1 MKKKKETFVDKSYK
15 LTREKAPLS
24 YTIPSRNTKRKSLL
38 YFDETTGVNRSL
50 RYARNQKS
58 IFEDEQD
65 DNAILE
71 PIVFE
76 DGFLSVPKNNPVL
89 QKFLNLHPGINKIY
103 EEVNTEKDASKEV
116 ASLDSQLDAEI
127 AAKELEI
134 DMIEN
139 IARLLMG
146 STVDN
151 LTSSELRRDV
161 RLYARQNPVEFLEMI
176 DDPMVRLQGLAKKA
190 LDSKIL
196 TLRNGDRD
204 VFFNLKNNKKKMITV
219 PFDETPV
226 SAISAFLQSDE
237 GVEIMKMLEKKVN

>member
-1 MKKKKETFVDKSYK
+1 MKIELKDRVYVLKSQ
-15 LTREKAPLS
+15 TTPLS
-24 YTIPSRNTKRKSLL
+24 YMLISRNTKRKPLL
-38 YFDETTGVNRSL
+38 YFDEEQGANRAL

-58 IFEDEQD
+58 PFEDEQD

-76 DGFLSVPKNNPVL
+76 DGFL
-89 QKFLNLHPGINKIY
+89 
-103 EEVNTEKDASKEV
+103 TEKDASKEV

-127 AAKELEI
+127 AAKELDIE
-134 DMIEN
+134 MVEN

-146 STVDN
+146 ATVDK

-161 RLYARQNPVEFLEMI
+161 RLYARQNPIEFLEMV

-190 LDSKIL
+190 LDAKIL

-204 VFFNLKNNKKKMITV
+204 VYFNLKNNKKKMITV
-219 PFDETPV
+219 PFDETPS

-237 GVEIMKMLEKKVN
+237 GVEVMKMLEKKVN

>member
-1 MKKKKETFVDKSYK
+1 MKLELKDRVYVLKSQ
-15 LTREKAPLS
+15 TTPLS
-24 YTIPSRNTKRKSLL
+24 YMLISRNTKRKPLL
-38 YFDETTGVNRSL
+38 YFDEEQGSNRAL

-58 IFEDEQD
+58 PFEDEQD
-65 DNAILE
+65 NNAILE

-76 DGFLSVPKNNPVL
+76 DGFLTVPKNNPVL
-89 QKFLNLHPGINKIY
+89 QKFLSLHPGINNIF

-116 ASLDSQLDAEI
+116 SSMDAQLDAEM
-127 AAKELEI
+127 AAKELDIE
-134 DMIEN
+134 MVEN

-146 STVDN
+146 ATVDK

-161 RLYARQNPVEFLEMI
+161 RLYARQNPIEFLEMV

-190 LDSKIL
+190 LDAKIL

-204 VFFNLKNNKKKMITV
+204 VYFNLKNNKKKMITV
-219 PFDETPV
+219 PFDETPS

-237 GVEIMKMLEKKVN
+237 GVEVMKMLEKKVN

>member
-1 MKKKKETFVDKSYK
+1 MKTELKDRVYVLKSQ
-15 LTREKAPLS
+15 TTPLS
-24 YTIPSRNTKRKSLL
+24 YMLNSRNTRRAPLL
-38 YFDETTGVNRSL
+38 YFDEEQGINRPL

-58 IFEDEQD
+58 PFEDEQD

-146 STVDN
+146 STVDK

-219 PFDETPV
+219 PFDETAA
-226 SAISAFLQSDE
+226 SAIAVFLQSDD

>member
-1 MKKKKETFVDKSYK
+1 MKIELKDRVYVLKSK
-15 LTREKAPLS
+15 TTPLS
-24 YTIPSRNTKRKSLL
+24 YMLNSRNTRRAPLL
-38 YFDETTGVNRSL
+38 YFDEDMGINRPL

-58 IFEDEQD
+58 PFEDEQD

-89 QKFLNLHPGINKIY
+89 QKFLNLHPGI
-103 EEVNTEKDASKEV
+103 EV

-146 STVDN
+146 STVDK

-161 RLYARQNPVEFLEMI
+161 RIYAREYPLEFLEMV

-190 LDSKIL
+190 LDAKIL

-204 VFFNLKNNKKKMITV
+204 VYFNLKNNKKKMITV
-219 PFDETPV
+219 PFDETPS

-237 GVEIMKMLEKKVN
+237 GVEVMKMLEKKVN

>member
-1 MKKKKETFVDKSYK
+1 MKIELKDRVYALKSQ
-15 LTREKAPLS
+15 TTPLS
-24 YTIPSRNTKRKSLL
+24 YMLISRNTKRKPLL
-38 YFDETTGVNRSL
+38 YFDEEQGSNRAL

-58 IFEDEQD
+58 PFEDEQD

-76 DGFLSVPKNNPVL
+76 DGFLTVPKNNPVL
-89 QKFLNLHPGINKIY
+89 QKFLSLHPGINNIF

-127 AAKELEI
+127 AAKELDIE
-134 DMIEN
+134 MVEN

-146 STVDN
+146 ATVDK

-161 RLYARQNPVEFLEMI
+161 RLYARQNPIEFLEMV

-190 LDSKIL
+190 LDAKIL

-204 VFFNLKNNKKKMITV
+204 VYFNLKNNKKKMITV
-219 PFDETPV
+219 PFDETPS

-237 GVEIMKMLEKKVN
+237 GVEVMKMLEKKVN